1 PPSTDLVPVKYH
13 LCTFVS
19 NSVHV
24 FPSTY
29 RGQAEKRR
37 SETVS
42 SLPQKPTAHLMSIK
56 SLLEKHNPR
65 EAYEILAAQIILAN
79 ERTRDAPPS
88 RVQTAESHR
97 IKITENK
104 LQEIRTGRFGR
115 VQLPSEEEARY
126 WLQQWCEGAKHKEE
140 PPI

>member
-1 PPSTDLVPVKYH
+1 M
-13 LCTFVS
+13 
-19 NSVHV
+19 
-24 FPSTY
+24 
-29 RGQAEKRR
+29 
-37 SETVS
+37 S
-42 SLPQKPTAHLMSIK
+42 SLPQKPLGDPK
-56 SLLEKHNPR
+56 KVKKLLEKYNPR

-88 RVQTAESHR
+88 RVQRESQR

-126 WLQQWCEGAKHKEE
+126 WLQQWREGAKPKQET
-140 PPI
+140 PIRKIVIKRNRNEVRE

>member
-1 PPSTDLVPVKYH
+1 M
-13 LCTFVS
+13 
-19 NSVHV
+19 
-24 FPSTY
+24 
-29 RGQAEKRR
+29 
-37 SETVS
+37 S
-42 SLPQKPTAHLMSIK
+42 SLPQKPLGDPK
-56 SLLEKHNPR
+56 KVKKLLEKYNPR

-79 ERTRDAPPS
+79 ERTQEAHPPS

-126 WLQQWCEGAKHKEE
+126 WLERWREGAKPKQET
-140 PPI
+140 PIRKIVIRRNRSEVRE

>member
-1 PPSTDLVPVKYH
+1 
-13 LCTFVS
+13 
-19 NSVHV
+19 
-24 FPSTY
+24 
-29 RGQAEKRR
+29 
-37 SETVS
+37 
-42 SLPQKPTAHLMSIK
+42 MSMK

-115 VQLPSEEEARY
+115 VQLPSEGEARY
-126 WLQQWCEGAKHKEE
+126 WLQQWREGAKPNQETPARKIVIRRNRTEVRE
-140 PPI
+140 